1 MKQESSVTTV
11 VVSRNRRDELLDTL
25 PRHHR
30 PVILIDNASTDGTAM
45 AVSRSVPDV
54 RVVRRGTNLGAPARN
69 AGVRLAETPY
79 IAFADDDSW
88 WEPDSIEAA
97 VAILDMHPQIGLLA
111 ARILLHADE
120 REDPLCRLMASS
132 PLPTRPDL
140 PGIPVL
146 GFAACAAVVR
156 RTAFLSAGGFDP
168 VVFFVGEEDRLA
180 IDLAAE
186 GWQLC
191 YDPRLV
197 VHHYPSARR
206 EGDSA
211 RGALVARN
219 QLLTAVMRRPWPV
232 VLRTTGRSA
241 RSATGRR
248 GLLQAIPRLPSAMS
262 NRRRIP
268 TNLENRLRM
277 LDA

>member
-1 MKQESSVTTV
+1 MKQKSSVTTV

-30 PVILIDNASTDGTAM
+30 PVILIDNASTDGTAT
-45 AVSRSVPDV
+45 AVSKSVPDV
-54 RVVRRGTNLGAPARN
+54 HVVRHSRNLGAPARN

-79 IAFADDDSW
+79 VAFADDDSW

-97 VAILDMHPQIGLLA
+97 VTILDAHPQIGLLA

-120 REDPLCRLMASS
+120 REDPLCRVMASS
-132 PLPTRPDL
+132 PFPAPPNL
-140 PGIPVL
+140 PGTSVL
-146 GFAACAAVVR
+146 GFAACAAMVR

-168 VVFFVGEEDRLA
+168 VVFFAGEETRLA
-180 IDLAAE
+180 IDMAAE
-186 GWQLC
+186 GWHLC

-206 EGDSA
+206 EGDASRA
-211 RGALVARN
+211 ALVARN
-219 QLLTAVMRRPWPV
+219 ELLTAVMRRPWPV
-232 VLRTTGRSA
+232 VLRTIGRCA

-248 GLLQAIPRLPSAMS
+248 GLLQAIPRLRSAMS

-268 TNLENRLRM
+268 ANLETRLRM